1 MKQMSRRVPEEIAA
15 GSDEVEEAVKRL
27 SRPQLLRLENY
38 AKKRI
43 RGLGRANEGRDHN
56 DLMQEAITR
65 TLTGQRHWN
74 KSVTFVVHLFGVI
87 QSISNHWGEQFDPE
101 SAQLESEI
109 TRTSPEG
116 KDSFHLHDAPSTL
129 PNAEHVLSAKQEI
142 ERIESLFAK
151 DQKALDVIGGWRS
164 EMTGPEIQEVLEIS
178 KTEYETIARKI
189 RRNVQPL
196 RAQTTEQ
203 NKNG

>member
-15 GSDEVEEAVKRL
+15 GLHEVEEAIRCL

-65 TLTGQRHWN
+65 TVSGQRRWN
-74 KSVTFVVHLFGVI
+74 KSVTFEQHLFGVI
-87 QSISNHWGEQFDPE
+87 RSTSTHWGEQFDPE

-109 TRTSPEG
+109 TLTSPEG
-116 KDSFHLHDAPSTL
+116 KDSFHLHDVPSTL
-129 PNAEHVLSAKQEI
+129 PNVEQALSAKQEI
-142 ERIESLFAK
+142 EGIESLFAK
-151 DQKALDVIGGWRS
+151 DRKALDVIGGWRAG
-164 EMTGPEIQEVLEIS
+164 MTGPEIQEALEIS
-178 KTEYETIARKI
+178 KIEYETIARKI
-189 RRNVQPL
+189 RRNVQSL
-196 RAQTTEQ
+196 RMQTTEQ
-203 NKNG
+203 NNNG